1 MVMRNFER
9 LFRFLAVP
17 LAITGFVLLASQ
29 AGGFVLR
36 KDQGVKVDSSLASPA
51 KNTRG

>member
-1 MVMRNFER
+1 MRDFKR
-9 LFRFLAVP
+9 LFQFLAIP
-17 LAITGFVLLASQ
+17 LAMTGFVLLASQ

-36 KDQGVKVDSSLASPA
+36 KNQGDKVESFLISST

>member
-1 MVMRNFER
+1 MVMRDFER
-9 LFRFLAVP
+9 LFQFLAVP
-17 LAITGFVLLASQ
+17 VAITGFVLLASQ

-36 KDQGVKVDSSLASPA
+36 KDQGARVDSFLVSPV